1 MQNFREQMI
10 RKAIQLLPTHGCAG
24 ITLMNVARACKA
36 PRGSL
41 YHYFPG
47 GKDDLMD
54 GVLTAAQDYGLGIL
68 IRSCSDA
75 PSLDAYLDAITQ
87 ALSAGLVKSKFTL
100 GCPVAAISMSTE
112 SASPLNRKCKD
123 IYAAWCATLETRLI
137 DYGIS
142 RQAAPALANN
152 ILNMLQGAL
161 LHARIARSSTPIA
174 QAGMLLQGVTRLA
187 RG

>member
-1 MQNFREQMI
+1 MQSFREQMI

-54 GVLTAAQDYGLGIL
+54 NVLAAAQDYGLGIL

-75 PSLDAYLDAITQ
+75 PSLDAYLDALAQ
-87 ALSAGLVKSKFTL
+87 ALSAGLAKSKFTL

-112 SASPLNRKCKD
+112 STSPLNRKCKD
-123 IYAAWCATLETRLI
+123 IYTAWCATLETRLI
-137 DYGIS
+137 DYGIPT
-142 RQAAPALANN
+142 QAALALAIN
-152 ILNMLQGAL
+152 ILNMFQGAL
-161 LHARIARSSTPIA
+161 LHARIARSPEPIA
-174 QAGMLLQGVTRLA
+174 QAAVLLQRVARLE